1 MKVPPIL
8 EGPNI
13 RLRPPCEADIET
25 RFLLGSDPDIAEMF
39 GVSRED
45 VRPITRERAAGWVS
59 NLVEQPHAWIIEIQ
73 GTCAGEIRLDRVD
86 QHDRRASMAIGIFN
100 SALLGHGFGS
110 EAIHLLLRHAFGPM
124 GLHRIGIRVLSYN
137 ERAIRAYEKCGFV
150 VEGREREAAFVNG
163 TWHDDIMMGL
173 LDREFL
179 DRPAPQTHDADE
191 PSNCR

>member
-1 MKVPPIL
+1 
-8 EGPNI
+8 
-13 RLRPPCEADIET
+13 
-25 RFLLGSDPDIAEMF
+25 
-39 GVSRED
+39 
-45 VRPITRERAAGWVS
+45 
-59 NLVEQPHAWIIEIQ
+59 
-73 GTCAGEIRLDRVD
+73 
-86 QHDRRASMAIGIFN
+86 MAIGIFN
-100 SALLGHGFGS
+100 SAMLGRGFGS

-137 ERAIRAYEKCGFV
+137 ERAIRAYQKCGFV